1 MATMARTR
9 APAAL
14 ATPEDVARA
23 ETAVAPQREA
33 LQQFQTEESRL
44 MGDVRAAEEEALKA
58 KESRDIAVKEAEAKQ
73 LGLSAEQQRGLTEK
87 AQREIEKNPFPTFK
101 PSQEDAVSY
110 SQLGSLVGT
119 LGMMLGGG
127 AKGSA
132 KVAIGAMTGMMKG
145 WQTGRKELWDR
156 EVKVF
161 DKEVQRIKAV
171 HDSIY
176 KDLDLGLKQ
185 LATDREAGR
194 AKLMSAAWKAGTNS
208 VVATLINNGR
218 AQDALKILRDGYKL
232 SSDIDKRVQDLALA
246 QRRHE
251 EAQQLRREQIAAT
264 TQLAQIKAAGKGGA
278 LSAQQQSF
286 EDMVSISLNEA
297 AAQVE
302 NLATMTFATTGIWQ
316 GRNTKG
322 LLDAPIGVLT
332 NTLTSQDVQR
342 YNAVIGIIGR
352 EAAKVFAGG
361 RIITD
366 KAAEDFSN
374 QFKVR
379 EGDKPFTV
387 LEKMANIRQFFE
399 RAIEVKQA
407 RPDAAPGMQK
417 IYINA
422 LESFKNSIPITN
434 KEVNEAK
441 RQAEESKGK
450 SKKTFGKVM
459 EEMGKPRATAA
470 PVAPVAPVA
479 APTQE
484 PNKKPMPS
492 GEKLSA
498 YAKTHFGGDEVKARE
513 YLETQGYE

>member
-1 MATMARTR
+1 MATMAKTR

-14 ATPEDVARA
+14 ATPEDMARA

-33 LQQFQTEESRL
+33 LQQFQTDESRL
-44 MGDVRAAEEEALKA
+44 MGDVRRTEEEALKS
-58 KESRDIAVKEAEAKQ
+58 KEARDIAVKEAEATQ

-87 AQREIEKNPFPTFK
+87 TQREIEKNPFPTFK

-119 LGMMLGGG
+119 LGMMLGSG

-145 WQTGRKELWDR
+145 WQSGRKELWDR

-171 HDSIY
+171 HGSIY

-194 AKLMSAAWKAGTNS
+194 AKLMSAAWKAGTGS
-208 VVATLINNGR
+208 VIATLINNGR
-218 AQDALKILRDGYKL
+218 AQDALKVVRDGYKL
-232 SSDIDKRVQDLALA
+232 SSDIDKRVQDIAIA

-251 EAQQLRREQIAAT
+251 D
-264 TQLAQIKAAGKGGA
+264 QLAAQAAQRAAMVEAARLRSEKKGGA

-302 NLATMTFATTGIWQ
+302 NLATMKFATTGLWQ

-322 LLDAPIGVLT
+322 LLDAPIGVLA
-332 NTLTSQDVQR
+332 NSLTSEDVQR
-342 YNAVIGIIGR
+342 YNAVIGIVGR

-366 KAAEDFSN
+366 KASEDFAN

-407 RPDAAPGMQK
+407 RPDVAPGMQQ

-422 LESFKNSIPITN
+422 LNSFKESIPITN

-441 RQAEESKGK
+441 RQADESKGK
-450 SKKTFGKVM
+450 SKKTFGQIM
-459 EEMGKPRATAA
+459 EEMGRPKVIAAPSAAAPAATPAIPRAFLNNRAII
-470 PVAPVAPVA
+470 P
-479 APTQE
+479 QG
-484 PNKKPMPS
+484 NKWVYEDT
-492 GEKLSA
+492 GEDA
-498 YAKTHFGGDEVKARE
+498 E
-513 YLETQGYE
+513 